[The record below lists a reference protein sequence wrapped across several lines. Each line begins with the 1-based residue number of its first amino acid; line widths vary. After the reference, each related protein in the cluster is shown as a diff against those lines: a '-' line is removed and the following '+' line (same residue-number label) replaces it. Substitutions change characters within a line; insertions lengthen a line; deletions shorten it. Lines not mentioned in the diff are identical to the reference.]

1 MCASSKLVECS
12 SVENV
17 VRIDMQPQA
26 VAQQISERALSLL
39 DTAPRPGTPQ
49 RFSIRLHT
57 IPSDNYL
64 AGMADG
70 AGEEEEGADLEPLAP
85 LQEQGSSGE
94 GAGSSSEGAAAGL
107 RHLTPFAA
115 SEPTI
120 APF

>member
-1 MCASSKLVECS
+1 M
-12 SVENV
+12 
-17 VRIDMQPQA
+17 RINMQPQA
-26 VAQQISERALSLL
+26 VAEQISERALSLL

-64 AGMADG
+64 AGMAGG
-70 AGEEEEGADLEPLAP
+70 AGEEEGADLAPLEP
-85 LQEQGSSGE
+85 LQEHGSSGGEGAGSSGE
-94 GAGSSSEGAAAGL
+94 DAGSSSEGAAAEL
-107 RHLTPFAA
+107 RHLSQFAA

>member
-1 MCASSKLVECS
+1 MDCS

-17 VRIDMQPQA
+17 VRINMQPQA
-26 VAQQISERALSLL
+26 VAEQISERALSLL

-64 AGMADG
+64 AGMAGG
-70 AGEEEEGADLEPLAP
+70 AGEEEGADLAPLER
-85 LQEQGSSGE
+85 LQEQGSSG
-94 GAGSSSEGAAAGL
+94 GGSSEGAAAEL
-107 RHLTPFAA
+107 RHLSPFAP